1 MIISTVLRLMRGAA
15 KASLKAGKFAID
27 TSGKLVKTGARA
39 VKHSRMTP
47 EERRKAK
54 RKEKRKDRAKKTVK
68 KTGET
73 AIKATGHI
81 ISEGFILLVGII
93 EDIGVLLLIMLLI
106 LAIMLVTMIS
116 VLGGV
121 FGAVM
126 ADDLE
131 VTTTS
136 TGTGLSYTSSGSSG
150 KSGKTAGSYQDYDWH
165 GNRDKNMIKLTSQ
178 WDKDLYDLLDIC
190 VTLGQVEN
198 KGWDGNRAYFADL
211 NFVATTAYESGIIK
225 KSSAES
231 EYYKL
236 VTGDRGDSLL
246 YSLYNPSYDSKS
258 KCTTP
263 CGMMVSNTIGAKASD
278 CEYAHFSADKIDSSM
293 MSTGISKLASVSG
306 QSVDKYSTYSCLNIS
321 GALCFTW
328 RKSKSNDLEPR
339 GITTNQL
346 LTEIIPKLDMEAN
359 TTNVAKILAEFNYA
373 CHLGHNWD
381 QDRSNRVF
389 TVLALMYK
397 YGDEN
402 WDNWWVTDKNG
413 NIDET
418 LLRFLPEHTCAGIVK
433 DMKGFKGVDFSD
445 KFIIHVIHNGKEE
458 LIEDGVLTHLK
469 SFAEEHGLK
478 DDYNKFIGLTIDTN
492 GGYNSTGAIWY
503 CALARLVG
511 NTVLRYVVD
520 KCGIVFSNGETS
532 INNSNFPGGT
542 QTAKN
547 VVAVLHQLYEE
558 HGPGGSGRFWTAGS
572 NDLLNGDGTENT
584 DFTGYWCAMFVN
596 TVLNKAKINGSDMTV
611 AQGLRKKTNNSFP
624 GSKVQTADM
633 GYCPG
638 TSSSHNLFHDTSG
651 KSDSAFVT
659 ESGFVTAHYGGQAW
673 GSEPVKDYKGKLSKE
688 TQYVPKAGDII
699 TYYDGTYGFAHVGM
713 CVEDGKSFND
723 VMTIE
728 GNTGGGSGQ
737 IGYKNG
743 AANAGSWGAKVSV
756 YFEIN
761 YAALEE
767 EFGTPSIST
776 DTKTVSTGDSI
787 FDLDSMVGD
796 LYDKTKDYA
805 YGGRSKNGVSSSKQ
819 AIEVNWTGGDNCTV
833 TAYERNGNNWYVKS
847 DIASATPAYTGT
859 NGIGDTD
866 EGKSMTPEGTY
877 YLGEGFGIALPDA
890 KIKWTDVTKK
900 TYMWGT
906 SNNTK
911 HPNKMYQSDSKDT
924 SGDENL
930 TSICNNGSG
939 SYVYSIFIE
948 YNSGDNFHSGQG
960 SAFFL
965 HWASGSHLGCVQI
978 KDKGV
983 MEKIAKWLDKSKKP
997 IIIIHGSDMNIKNYK
1012 S

>member
-27 TSGKLVKTGARA
+27 TSGKLLKTGARA

-54 RKEKRKDRAKKTVK
+54 RKEKRKDKNKKAIK

-73 AIKATGHI
+73 AVKATGHI

-93 EDIGVLLLIMLLI
+93 EDIGVLMLIMLLI

-121 FGAVM
+121 FGVVM
-126 ADDLE
+126 ADNLE

-136 TGTGLSYTSSGSSG
+136 TGTGLSYTSSGS
-150 KSGKTAGSYQDYDWH
+150 SGKTAGSYQDYDWH

-225 KSSAES
+225 ESSAENN
-231 EYYKL
+231 YYKL
-236 VTGDRGDSLL
+236 VTGGRSDSLL
-246 YSLYNPSYDSKS
+246 YSLYNPSYDSGS

-328 RKSKSNDLEPR
+328 RKSKSNELAPS
-339 GITTNQL
+339 GTTTNQL
-346 LTEIIPKLDMEAN
+346 LTEILPKLDMEAN
-359 TTNVAKILAEFNYA
+359 KTNVAKILAEFNYA
-373 CHLGHNWD
+373 CHLGHNWG

-413 NIDET
+413 NIDEK
-418 LLRFLPEHTCAGIVK
+418 LLRFLPNHTCAGIAK
-433 DMKGFKGVDFSD
+433 DMKGFSGVDFKD
-445 KFIIHVIHNGKEE
+445 KFTIHVIHNGKEE

-492 GGYNSTGAIWY
+492 GGYSSTGAIWY

-532 INNSNFPGGT
+532 IDNSNFPGGT

-558 HGPGGSGRFWTAGS
+558 HGPDGTGKFWTAGS
-572 NDLLNGDGTENT
+572 NDLLNGDGTANT
-584 DFTGYWCAMFVN
+584 NFSGYWCAMFVN

-633 GYCPG
+633 GYCTG

-673 GSEPVKDYKGKLSKE
+673 GSEPVKDYKGNLSKE

-728 GNTGGGSGQ
+728 GNTGNGGGQ

-776 DTKTVSTGDSI
+776 DKKTVSTGGSI
-787 FDLDSMVGD
+787 FDLDSMAGD

-819 AIEVNWTGGDNCTV
+819 AIVVNYSSGSSCTV
-833 TAYERNGNNWYVKS
+833 TAFERNGAKWS
-847 DIASATPAYTGT
+847 CRTDMSAMDGHVGGS
-859 NGIGDTD
+859 GIGNTSERDR
-866 EGKSMTPEGTY
+866 MTPEGTY
-877 YLGEGFGIALPDA
+877 YLGKGFGIAQSGL
-890 KIKWTDVTKK
+890 KIDWTNVNDNQ
-900 TYMWGT
+900 YCWGG
-906 SNNTK
+906 SNSGNA
-911 HPNKMYQSDSKDT
+911 HPNEMYAGSIANAST
-924 SGDENL
+924 DEDL
-930 TSICNNGSG
+930 TAYCKSG
-939 SYVYSIFIE
+939 SYKYSVFIE
-948 YNSGDNFHSGQG
+948 YNYGSNHHAGEG

-965 HWASGSHLGCVQI
+965 HVGSKGTAGCVS
-978 KDKGV
+978 V
-983 MEKIAKWLDKSKKP
+983 SEANMAKIVKWLDKSKKP
-997 IIIIHGSDMNIKNYK
+997 IIIIHGSDFDINKYK
-1012 S
+1012 A